1 MSVRLWVALVVA
13 IGAGALASSAI
24 ANPIVVNV
32 RVEGASQ
39 TLFEGPVA
47 TYGHPVT
54 SASGGTHQC
63 DGTNNHA
70 NPSPGATLL
79 TSLADAVATVGTTWD
94 ATFDTQFDDYFV
106 SRIGPDAQTATQF
119 WGTLDNWQFTSLSD
133 CQFEPNPGDNVLWAY
148 NAFNAQ
154 YFLKLT
160 ASPTTVLPAQ
170 PITVHVTDGSS
181 GVAISGAEVAPVSTD
196 PVNDYETVETSD
208 PSAVTTDPSGDAT
221 LSWSTPGWKRIKAVS
236 SNSIRSNR
244 LDICVTP
251 CGPAPTD
258 TVVRGPAVT
267 GIATAVDDAATN
279 AAWAGNE
286 TTGAQAYDTATLS
299 AAAAA
304 GTPTATVTYSY
315 YTNAT
320 CTAPAQS
327 TQAVTLNGDG
337 SIPNSSPTAGLAPGS
352 YSYQASYSG
361 DATHLG
367 STGACEPFT
376 VAAAKASQTITFTSS
391 PPTPATFGGS
401 YTPAA
406 TGGASGNP
414 VVFSIDSSSDAGVC
428 SISNSGKVSFTG
440 VGTCV
445 LDANQAGNAN
455 YNAAAQAQRSFTVS
469 KQPTTS
475 SLVASPNS
483 ALATQAVT
491 LTATV
496 TPAPD
501 GGTVAFDNG
510 PSVIAG
516 CGAVNVTA
524 GSASCQTSSLP
535 VGSDQIT
542 AVYGGDSHYQG
553 SSSSP
558 ALIETVIADT
568 PANLA
573 KLTLQYVESSTK
585 FQTLSPLQKKVTEA
599 LANVEIAVLGR
610 ITPHLPPAQLAKLV
624 SLYKQGVAVLQNQGW
639 LTAAQASTLDG
650 LAGNVEG

>member
-1 MSVRLWVALVVA
+1 MRVRLWVAAVVA
-13 IGAGALASSAI
+13 IGAGALASAAI

-63 DGTNNHA
+63 DGTNNNA
-70 NPSPGATLL
+70 NPSPGATIL
-79 TSLADAVATVGTTWD
+79 TSLADAVATVGTSWD
-94 ATFDTQFDDYFV
+94 ATFNTEFDDYFV

-119 WGTLDNWQFTSLSD
+119 WGTLDNWQFTPTSD
-133 CQFEPNPGDNVLWAY
+133 CEFEPNPGDNVLWAY
-148 NAFNAQ
+148 DAFNAAH
-154 YFLKLT
+154 FLKLT
-160 ASPTTVLPAQ
+160 ASSTTVAPGQ
-170 PITVHVTDGSS
+170 SITVNVTDGQ
-181 GVAISGAEVAPVSTD
+181 SGAALAGAVVAPVTTD
-196 PVNDYETVETSD
+196 PATDYETVETTD
-208 PSAVTTDPSGDAT
+208 PSAVTTSGSGDAT
-221 LSWSTPGWKRIKAVS
+221 LSWSTPGWKRVKAAA

-251 CGPAPTD
+251 CGPAPAD
-258 TVVRGPAVT
+258 TLVRGPAVT
-267 GIATAVDDAATN
+267 GIATTVNDAASN
-279 AAWAGNE
+279 AGWTGTE
-286 TTGAQAYDTATLS
+286 TTGAQAYDTATLTAS
-299 AAAAA
+299 PAA
-304 GTPTATVTYSY
+304 GTPTGTATYSY

-327 TQAVTLNGDG
+327 TQSVTLNGDG
-337 SIPNSSPTAGLAPGS
+337 SIPNSSPTAGLAAGS

-361 DATHLG
+361 DSTHLG
-367 STGACEPFT
+367 STGTCEPFT
-376 VAAAKASQTITFTSS
+376 VTAAKASQTITFTSS
-391 PPTPATFGGS
+391 PPSPATFGGS

-414 VVFSIDSSSDAGVC
+414 VVFSIDSSSGTGVC
-428 SISNSGKVSFTG
+428 SISNPGKVSFTG

-455 YNAAAQAQRSFTVS
+455 YNAAAQVQQSFAVA

-516 CGAVNVTA
+516 CGAVNVA
-524 GSASCQTSSLP
+524 GGTASCQTSSLP

-542 AVYGGDSHYQG
+542 AVYSGDSHYQG
-553 SSSSP
+553 SASSP
-558 ALIETVIADT
+558 ALTETVSADT
-568 PANLA
+568 PSNLA

-585 FQTLSPLQKKVTEA
+585 FQALSPLQKKVIEA
-599 LANVEIAVLGR
+599 LANVEIAVLGQ
-610 ITPHLPPAQLAKLV
+610 ITPHLSSAQLAKLV
-624 SLYKQGVAVLQNQGW
+624 SVYKQGVAVLHTQGW

-650 LAGNVEG
+650 LAGNLQG